1 MTGLELDP
9 SQNLDDVPTE
19 CADIC
24 QEAMRFNKELAR
36 IVTEQRYFKV
46 GGSAWIRFE
55 KERVVKSAHLRKSMM
70 ACEECKSGLERG
82 SVSVPF
88 MGMTLSSDSS
98 IDDFIELELLD
109 SPLETT
115 DISEFD
121 KFAGEEPDPKGC
133 LGFIVFLCVFT
144 TLSLV
149 LLR

>member
-1 MTGLELDP
+1 MTIPELNPLHDL
-9 SQNLDDVPTE
+9 NGIPTE

-24 QEAMRFNKELAR
+24 REAMRLNKELAR
-36 IVTEQRYFKV
+36 IVTDQHYFKV
-46 GGSAWIRFE
+46 GGRAWIRFE

-98 IDDFIELELLD
+98 IDEFIELELLD

-115 DISEFD
+115 DISDFD
-121 KFAGEEPDPKGC
+121 KFAGEQADPKGC
-133 LGFIVFLCVFT
+133 LGSVVILCVFT
-144 TLSLV
+144 ILSLV
-149 LLR
+149 LLS